1 MQSNVKNDTAAVIK
15 RHRRAPK
22 KSKHPKLRIVLI
34 ALLVIVVIS
43 TLAVFGYVYSV
54 ISKAPKIDPSKIN
67 TLLSESTTIYDD
79 QGKELD
85 TVFASSNRETVS
97 IKRCLNI

>member
-43 TLAVFGYVYSV
+43 TLAVFGYVFCNFEGT
-54 ISKAPKIDPSKIN
+54 KD
-67 TLLSESTTIYDD
+67 
-79 QGKELD
+79 
-85 TVFASSNRETVS
+85 
-97 IKRCLNI
+97 